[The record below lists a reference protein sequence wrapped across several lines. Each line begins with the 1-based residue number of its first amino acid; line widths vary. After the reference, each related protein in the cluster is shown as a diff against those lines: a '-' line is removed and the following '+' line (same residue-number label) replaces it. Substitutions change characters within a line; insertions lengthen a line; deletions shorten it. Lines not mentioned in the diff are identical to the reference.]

1 MCGLYLHDGLHS
13 CHMTGRL
20 DKRMNEQM
28 YLIKWTVSV
37 YVNAEVLV
45 TDLEYVCSLQALIYG
60 KESYLSLR

>member
-1 MCGLYLHDGLHS
+1 
-13 CHMTGRL
+13 MTGRL